1 MTTEEL
7 IEELKK
13 FPNQNVYISTDGDC
27 YRVKG
32 ICADTIYRVNSGDQ
46 PVVVIVRWASGMIDY
61 TVVLGV
67 DRKHLDQLKMVWP
80 TWVSHKRESVVNK
93 PLVVFFDREQIDQHE
108 LTALFAMHPDF
119 SCVPWP
125 PPDVA
130 YEEDGSDRFHQPQRT
145 KMLSGFIHVAA
156 NMVATPYWLK
166 LDTDVTATCG
176 YDDWVDP
183 KWFEDNPA
191 IVSQGWAYTKPP
203 NQMMDLDAWV
213 EDNWEE
219 LAHFCGTKPL
229 NMQPSPGSDLLKH
242 KRIISWCAFFNTDA
256 TQTCALMAEKACGL
270 GRIPVPSQDGYF
282 YYVAKRMGWGILTPN
297 MKKLGWAQRLTDRSI
312 KKTVAEAMEIK

>member
-1 MTTEEL
+1 
-7 IEELKK
+7 
-13 FPNQNVYISTDGDC
+13 
-27 YRVKG
+27 
-32 ICADTIYRVNSGDQ
+32 
-46 PVVVIVRWASGMIDY
+46 MIDY

-80 TWVSHKRESVVNK
+80 TWVAHKRESVANK

-125 PPDVA
+125 PPDVV

-156 NMVATPYWLK
+156 KMVATPYWLK
-166 LDTDVTATCG
+166 LDTDVTATG
-176 YDDWVDP
+176 GPEDWVDP

-213 EDNWEE
+213 ENNWEE
-219 LAHFCGTKPL
+219 LAYFCGTKPL
-229 NMQPSPGSDLLKH
+229 NMRPNPGSDVLRH

-256 TQTCALMAEKACGL
+256 TQTCALMAEKVCGL

-282 YYVAKRMGWGILTPN
+282 YYVAKRMGWPIVMPN
-297 MKKLGWAQRLTDRSI
+297 MKKLGWTQRLSNKAI
-312 KKTVAEAMEIK
+312 QGAVAGALG